1 MNNERIEQ
9 FKQEI
14 NEAIVTVT
22 TNKKKDAQ
30 EEHKYLKSFGYN
42 LIFEGGLDGYIV
54 ENPET
59 GKRAYCK
66 HLFFNMSHSRH
77 NTTYNFHPSAYYTK
91 DKIDFVAYLNTP
103 CKEKTVINEDYK
115 RAFQSYQWR
124 VERVRRT
131 EKEAERLEKELAED
145 IERLVKEY
153 NNRKEYAK
161 KEEQDAKEQLALAK
175 IKLDEFK
182 EQKKKGGVID

>member
-14 NEAIVTVT
+14 NEAIATVT

-42 LIFEGGLDGYIV
+42 LIFESGLDGYIV

-66 HLFFNMSHSRH
+66 HSVFNMSHARR
-77 NTTYNFHPSAYYTK
+77 NDTYYFHPRAYYTK
-91 DKIDFVAYLNTP
+91 DKIDFVTYLNTP
-103 CKEKTVINEDYK
+103 HKKKPRETENEYK
-115 RAFQSYQWR
+115 RAFESYQWR
-124 VERVRRT
+124 LERVQKAT
-131 EKEAERLEKELAED
+131 KQLNGIEKELAEE
-145 IERLVKEY
+145 IERLVKRYADRREHY
-153 NNRKEYAK
+153 TQELTFAQENMEHAREKLNDFKTQIKE
-161 KEEQDAKEQLALAK
+161 
-175 IKLDEFK
+175 
-182 EQKKKGGVID
+182 G